1 MSETKVDETK
11 PSEVKPKKMVSR
23 RVAIALG
30 IICIILVAG
39 LGMALFIGYA
49 PTSGSLQTT
58 YNNYVADHHHT
69 DEDYNQVQTN
79 YQNEQSQY
87 NSHVADH
94 HHTDEDYNQVQT
106 NYQNEQNLYNSYVA
120 NHSHTDE
127 DYNTVN
133 NIANL
138 QVSTVW
144 VKDQTVSQPASSY
157 TVWTV
162 SASYAGY
169 VSVLVQSS
177 TVAGTHVEAIY
188 SSNGVNF
195 NQEITVSAGDT
206 AYFPILPSSSIQ
218 IGVGNGSILNGAT
231 ETVTV
236 TYHY

>member
-1 MSETKVDETK
+1 MSETK
-11 PSEVKPKKMVSR
+11 PSEPKPKRMVR
-23 RVAIALG
+23 RSVAIALG

-69 DEDYNQVQTN
+69 DEDYNQAQTN
-79 YQNEQSQY
+79 YQNEQSLY
-87 NSHVADH
+87 NTYVAD
-94 HHTDEDYNQVQT
+94 
-106 NYQNEQNLYNSYVA
+106 
-120 NHSHTDE
+120 HSHTDE
-127 DYNTVN
+127 EYNTIT

-138 QVSTVW
+138 QASTVW
-144 VKDQTVSQPASSY
+144 VNDQTVSQPASSY

-169 VSVLVQSS
+169 VSILVQSS
-177 TVAGTHVEAIY
+177 SVAGTHVEAIY

-206 AYFPILPSSSIQ
+206 ATFPILPSSSIQ

>member
-1 MSETKVDETK
+1 MGETKIDEIK
-11 PSEVKPKKMVSR
+11 PIEPKPMRMVR
-23 RVAIALG
+23 RSIAIALG

-39 LGMALFIGYA
+39 LGVTLFIGYA

-58 YNNYVADHHHT
+58 YNNYVADHSHT
-69 DEDYNQVQTN
+69 DEDYNQAQTN

-87 NSHVADH
+87 NSYVAD
-94 HHTDEDYNQVQT
+94 
-106 NYQNEQNLYNSYVA
+106 
-120 NHSHTDE
+120 HSHTDE
-127 DYNTVN
+127 DYNTTSSQNTNLN
-133 NIANL
+133 NIINL
-138 QVSTVW
+138 QDSTVW
-144 VKDQTVSQPASSY
+144 VNDQTVSQPASSY

-162 SASYAGY
+162 SATYAGY

-195 NQEITVSAGDT
+195 NQEITVNAGDT
-206 AYFPILPSSSIQ
+206 ATFPILPSSSIQ